1 MKKIG
6 FSSPRRPFRY
16 VILYKSKFSDYEVL
30 KEVDIYASTFS
41 SAALKAE
48 KITYSFQAAGVDV
61 LLFYKEFYLLKFN
74 KQSEIPF

>member
-1 MKKIG
+1 MKKTN

-16 VILYKSKFSDYEVL
+16 LILYKSKFSDYEIL
-30 KEVDIYASTFS
+30 KEVDIYASSFS

-61 LLFYKEFYLLKFN
+61 LLFYKEFYLLRTKN
-74 KQSEIPF
+74 QSEIPF